1 MSSPAVGLGVAWGGA
16 VPRRLMLDDVAVLE
30 HDANLSV
37 AYLCALAAKIGVS
50 ARGYWSR
57 AFLGMSRVRVT
68 PFFGLRLEQ
77 AAPQKAPPPI
87 TSFGSDQ

>member
-1 MSSPAVGLGVAWGGA
+1 
-16 VPRRLMLDDVAVLE
+16 MLDDVAVLE

-37 AYLCALAAKIGVS
+37 AYLLRSGCKNRSLCP
-50 ARGYWSR
+50 
-57 AFLGMSRVRVT
+57 RVLVACLFRHEPRSGD
-68 PFFGLRLEQ
+68 PFFWPQTLQ

>member
-1 MSSPAVGLGVAWGGA
+1 
-16 VPRRLMLDDVAVLE
+16 MLDDVAVLE

-50 ARGYWSR
+50 ARGYWSVVACLFR
-57 AFLGMSRVRVT
+57 HEPRSGD
-68 PFFGLRLEQ
+68 PFFWPQTLQ

>member
-1 MSSPAVGLGVAWGGA
+1 
-16 VPRRLMLDDVAVLE
+16 MLDDVAVLE

-37 AYLCALAAKIGVS
+37 AYLCALAAKIGVCES
-50 ARGYWSR
+50 LPAGTIVLVACLFRHEPRSGD
-57 AFLGMSRVRVT
+57 
-68 PFFGLRLEQ
+68 PFFWPQTLQ

>member
-1 MSSPAVGLGVAWGGA
+1 
-16 VPRRLMLDDVAVLE
+16 MLDDVAVLE

-50 ARGYWSR
+50 ARGSILVACLFR
-57 AFLGMSRVRVT
+57 HEPRSGD
-68 PFFGLRLEQ
+68 PFFWPQTLQ